1 MQALIGHDLV
11 DELRLMI
18 DPILLGD
25 GKRPFP
31 QDGISSAMCGDA
43 LDSAHG
49 ARGSLTSRVSR
60 KHIPDVPIDPVL
72 SRDFGLGLFEPAL
85 GALVGDPFNNCK
97 RVQVAEPS

>member
-1 MQALIGHDLV
+1 VQALIGHDLV

-18 DPILLGD
+18 DPILLGG

-31 QDGISSAMCGDA
+31 QDGISSTMCGDA

-49 ARGSLTSRVSR
+49 GRLATSRVSR